1 MSDERHSGLGQQL
14 PHADSDGDLLKR
26 RQLLRRA
33 RIGVV
38 LLLVLLGAGAARTI
52 LSRMANANAL
62 ETVAAT
68 AGKVYVRTTTP
79 KAGGAGQDLV
89 LPGTLQGYTQ

>member
-38 LLLVLLGAGAARTI
+38 VVLVLLGAGVLVTGRGCDV
-52 LSRMANANAL
+52 SSGR
-62 ETVAAT
+62 VQWS
-68 AGKVYVRTTTP
+68 
-79 KAGGAGQDLV
+79 GGA
-89 LPGTLQGYTQ
+89 LPLLLQYSMLLAGNAV